1 MFSISISLCNHP
13 ILFKPRCS
21 TESQQWEPFSQK
33 SRMASAKGEERF
45 WPLGG
50 PDSTRKG
57 ILAMKRAV
65 FLSFKSI
72 KKDLD
77 RVRIMVYL

>member
-1 MFSISISLCNHP
+1 
-13 ILFKPRCS
+13 
-21 TESQQWEPFSQK
+21 
-33 SRMASAKGEERF
+33 MASAKGEERF

-50 PDSTRKG
+50 PDGTRKG